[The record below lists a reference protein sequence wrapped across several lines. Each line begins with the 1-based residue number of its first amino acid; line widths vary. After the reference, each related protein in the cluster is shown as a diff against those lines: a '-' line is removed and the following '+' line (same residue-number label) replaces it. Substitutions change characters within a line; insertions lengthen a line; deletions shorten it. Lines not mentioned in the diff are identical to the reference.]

1 MRQDMNPRLTTEDI
15 QGTIAYYTE
24 LLDFE
29 CDSHDEERGWVSV
42 SREGINITFSVP
54 DSQDSHSQGSQ
65 ENSHFTGSVYIY
77 ADDVDSIWE
86 RIKGRVKICY
96 PLESFSYGKRE
107 FGIYDNNGY
116 LLKFGQLV

>member
-29 CDSHDEERGWVSV
+29 CDSHDEKGGWVSV
-42 SREGINITFSVP
+42 RRDGINITFSVP
-54 DSQDSHSQGSQ
+54 GPQDS
-65 ENSHFTGSVYIY
+65 EKNSHFTGSVYIY
-77 ADDVDSIWE
+77 ADDVESIWE
-86 RIKGRVKICY
+86 KIKGRVKICY